1 MTALQAR
8 IRVLDADLD
17 ADLGAR
23 LLMRASLRKSGFEV
37 AVAAGLAP
45 G

>member
-1 MTALQAR
+1 MTAVQAR

-23 LLMRASLRKSGFEV
+23 LLMRASGRKSGFEV
-37 AVAAGLAP
+37 TVAAGLAP

>member
-8 IRVLDADLD
+8 IRVVGADLD
-17 ADLGAR
+17 AGLGAGVP
-23 LLMRASLRKSGFEV
+23 MRASGRKSGFAV
-37 AVAAGLAP
+37 TVAAGLAL